1 MHCAFCTHLTIA
13 LKVLMPVTAAAQG
26 TPEKE
31 ICAAALELLFQTGTD
46 RRFEKKAKEGAQ
58 EYFVFRSR
66 KNPANSDACYVYGN
80 RIMWRV
86 ESAEGISKGRW
97 RIHPMDEKVS
107 YKLSGDKLTISLEHA
122 DSSATNKTYSVQ
134 QLTKDIK

>member
-1 MHCAFCTHLTIA
+1 MHHAARKCLTTA
-13 LKVLMPVTAAAQG
+13 LVVLLPVGATAQG
-26 TPEKE
+26 IPEKE

-46 RRFEKKAKEGAQ
+46 RRFEKKAKEGVQ
-58 EYFVFRSR
+58 DYFVFRSR

-86 ESAEGISKGRW
+86 ESADGISKGRW

-107 YKLSGDKLTISLEHA
+107 YKLSGDKVTITLEHA
-122 DSSATNKTYSVQ
+122 DRSATTKTYSVE
-134 QLTKDIK
+134 QLTRDIK